1 MGLGHD
7 VWNRFSTN
15 QIFGAPWT
23 KNMETKFALGCT
35 ARSLDLVP
43 PFPHSS
49 YSFLL
54 VPPSSCFLLLLPS
67 PSFSFLFL
75 PPPSSPFLTL
85 PPPASSFLLVP
96 PSSSSF
102 LILLPFSSSLSLS
115 PFLRRPAQCL
125 PACSATANSHAS
137 GATVACRIFGVHP
150 PRELAG
156 CCSSLDTNSMC
167 QNATEHVRMPA
178 KQIR

>member
-15 QIFGAPWT
+15 QRFGAPLK
-23 KNMETKFALGCT
+23 KNGNKVCPWMHGSVSGFGP
-35 ARSLDLVP
+35 S
-43 PFPHSS
+43 FSS
-49 YSFLL
+49 
-54 VPPSSCFLLLLPS
+54 VFLLLPPRSSFLVFPPS

-85 PPPASSFLLVP
+85 PPPSSSFLLPPPP
-96 PSSSSF
+96 PSLSF
-102 LILLPFSSSLSLS
+102 FLSLPHCLCLLPCEGQLNA
-115 PFLRRPAQCL
+115 FLRALLQQTRMLQGL
-125 PACSATANSHAS
+125 
-137 GATVACRIFGVHP
+137 ACRIFGVHP

>member
-15 QIFGAPWT
+15 QRFGAPLT

-35 ARSLDLVP
+35 AGSLDLVP

-67 PSFSFLFL
+67 PSFSFRLLPHPSSPFLLL
-75 PPPSSPFLTL
+75 PPPSSSFLL
-85 PPPASSFLLVP
+85 PPPPPYPSSFL
-96 PSSSSF
+96 F
-102 LILLPFSSSLSLS
+102 LIVFVSFPAKASSMPSCVLCYSKLACFRGSLAESLG
-115 PFLRRPAQCL
+115 FARPASLQAAA
-125 PACSATANSHAS
+125 ACWTQTACA
-137 GATVACRIFGVHP
+137 
-150 PRELAG
+150 
-156 CCSSLDTNSMC
+156 
-167 QNATEHVRMPA
+167 RM
-178 KQIR
+178 

>member
-15 QIFGAPWT
+15 QRFGAPLKK

-54 VPPSSCFLLLLPS
+54 VPPSSCFRLLLSS
-67 PSFSFLFL
+67 PSFSFRLL
-75 PPPSSPFLTL
+75 PHPS
-85 PPPASSFLLVP
+85 SSFLLPPPP
-96 PSSSSF
+96 PSLSF
-102 LILLPFSSSLSLS
+102 FLSLPHCLCLLPCEGQLNA
-115 PFLRRPAQCL
+115 FLRALLQQTRMLQGL
-125 PACSATANSHAS
+125 
-137 GATVACRIFGVHP
+137 ACRIFGVHP
-150 PRELAG
+150 PPELAG